1 MPLDDLVAPWSGDA
15 LRHIPAGSPF
25 DVLDFRFAGLG
36 AENRWN
42 DPGQPT
48 LYLAGDAGV
57 LVAEWGR
64 HFALNRA
71 PHLQQET
78 VERAVFTLRL
88 SIDHVLDLRDA
99 RVLAALSLADT
110 PARFTDRELARATAR
125 FVRSTTRARALLVPS
140 MGFLDDLDRWC
151 LVAFLEKL
159 PPEPKDFI
167 SAVTPHP
174 PLRWG

>member
-1 MPLDDLVAPWSGDA
+1 MSLDDLLAPWTGDA

-25 DVLDFRFAGLG
+25 DVLDLRFAGVG

-48 LYLAGDAGV
+48 LYLAGDPGV
-57 LVAEWGR
+57 LIAEWGR

-71 PHLQQET
+71 SHLQQET
-78 VERAVFTLRL
+78 IERAVFTLRL
-88 SIDHVLDLRDA
+88 AIDHVLDLRA
-99 RVLAALSLADT
+99 PRVLTALSLADA

-125 FVRSTTRARALLVPS
+125 FVRSTTRARAILVPS

-151 LVAFLEKL
+151 LVVFLDKL
-159 PPEPKDFI
+159 PSDPNGFV